1 MKLLYLP
8 EEDSGVVES
17 EPANPKQARDLAS
30 QAYQVLHDWAIVP
43 GTDENGTIDSY
54 ALMSWVKQARQLLKS
69 AGRGEIGDDKIGMIL
84 SAAKE
89 KKMKRGHQKQFAKFL
104 SLLEVEQWRVVLKL
118 VFTTAVA

>member
-1 MKLLYLP
+1 MDLFSSFTAFTTSARNLHQALAKDPVFFTSLMKLLYLP

-54 ALMSWVKQARQLLKS
+54 ALMSWVS
-69 AGRGEIGDDKIGMIL
+69 
-84 SAAKE
+84 
-89 KKMKRGHQKQFAKFL
+89 
-104 SLLEVEQWRVVLKL
+104 KL
-118 VFTTAVA
+118 ANY